1 MLYIVLREQ
10 TAKRRQT
17 SCPWRA
23 DLQMKQSEHKLLNKC
38 MCNMSDGER
47 VKKKKAGSGHGEQL
61 PGHVGAILIGLG
73 REGGSIKA
81 ET

>member
-1 MLYIVLREQ
+1 
-10 TAKRRQT
+10 
-17 SCPWRA
+17 
-23 DLQMKQSEHKLLNKC
+23 
-38 MCNMSDGER
+38 MCNMSDSGR

-61 PGHVGAILIGLG
+61 PGRVSAILIGLG